1 MLEQDQR
8 KMNGFGDH
16 LMEMQQRS
24 WLINKIWKG
33 SFKIDMRFTYGDEDG
48 EISQWCQETVIRIP
62 REERTYVT
70 VQINWDKDT
79 FDNQW

>member
-48 EISQWCQETVIRIP
+48 EILQWCQGTVIGIL
-62 REERTYVT
+62 REERTYNSCRN
-70 VQINWDKDT
+70 QMDK
-79 FDNQW
+79 